1 MFLPARELVVADL
14 AADIARQR
22 NRRAVLLE
30 MHEHRLQ
37 KLARSDWGA
46 DRVIAF
52 VDDVPMAH
60 ADCRAVAVG
69 EVRH

>member
-37 KLARSDWGA
+37 KLARSDWA
-46 DRVIAF
+46 RIYFPSMMCQWPAQIA
-52 VDDVPMAH
+52 
-60 ADCRAVAVG
+60 
-69 EVRH
+69 EQWQ